1 MVPSSAN
8 RAREATVS
16 LGAEEAVG
24 SDSQSNDEGCK
35 HSEVHDVSEGEE
47 LRAPGD
53 DVARDGHDAR
63 GVHSAHGDDDDAG
76 GDRGVRGAGGVHVGA
91 APGGHDDGGAHGGH
105 FDGVRGVR
113 GADAHGDRFDDVR
126 GAHFDGDHGAHDV
139 GDDDAHD
146 FGDVHGAGGD
156 GCRGVDGGGAVR
168 GATLSYRS
176 DGVELEVATDQDILP
191 EEVVGPGS
199 GGRMPGT
206 TRRNAAFSLYP
217 VRGAVHQDRH
227 GPIG

>member
-1 MVPSSAN
+1 M
-8 RAREATVS
+8 
-16 LGAEEAVG
+16 
-24 SDSQSNDEGCK
+24 
-35 HSEVHDVSEGEE
+35 SEGEE

-76 GDRGVRGAGGVHVGA
+76 GVHVCAHGVHVGA

-139 GDDDAHD
+139 GDDAAHD
-146 FGDVHGAGGD
+146 FGDVHGA
-156 GCRGVDGGGAVR
+156 GGGAVR

-176 DGVELEVATDQDILP
+176 DGVELEVAIDQDILP